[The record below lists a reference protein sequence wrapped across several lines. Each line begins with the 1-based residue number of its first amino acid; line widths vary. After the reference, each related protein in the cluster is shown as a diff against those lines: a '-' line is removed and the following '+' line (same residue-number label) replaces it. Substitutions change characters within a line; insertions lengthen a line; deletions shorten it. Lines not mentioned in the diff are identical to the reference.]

1 MASRETSSVSEHK
14 ATKKLPRFDV
24 SSRII
29 TASALASILVF
40 GIGGWAAHAKLSG
53 AVIANGQV
61 VVSDQVKII
70 QHRDGGIVSE
80 IAVENGDQV
89 KKGDILLRLDETQ
102 TRVELA
108 IVQSQL
114 QQLQAMHARLIAER
128 DGASEV
134 HFLELGSSSKLIAAE
149 IKLFEENRRMIDN
162 QKEQLRLQIDQLDKQ
177 VQGFNAQQQSNSSE
191 GEIIELEIA
200 KTEGLLKSGLVPIAQ
215 KRDLLRQR
223 ARIEGARGELAARL
237 AENVGQKSELNMK
250 LLSLDQTTRKEAQAE
265 IVSIESKLAELRE
278 REIAA
283 RDRLTRMDVRAPVDG
298 LIYDLQI
305 HTLGGI
311 VASGATVMSV
321 VPTSADLTIEI
332 RIPPVDID
340 RIAVGQPARLRF
352 IAFNQRTTPE
362 LHGEV
367 GVIAAATTTD
377 KATGAPYYLA
387 TVSLTDGEKLKENK
401 LMPGMPVEVYVQT
414 DERTALSYLVKPFT
428 DQMMRAFREE

>member
-1 MASRETSSVSEHK
+1 VANETSSVSK
-14 ATKKLPRFDV
+14 QTGTKKLRRFEV

-29 TASALASILVF
+29 TASVLAAILVF

-128 DGASEV
+128 DGDSAIR
-134 HFLELGSSSKLIAAE
+134 FPELDPSSKLFAGE
-149 IKLFEENRRMIDN
+149 IKLFEENRRMVDN

-177 VQGFNAQQQSNSSE
+177 VLGFNAQLQSNTSE
-191 GEIIELEIA
+191 GEIVELEIA

-250 LLSLDQTTRKEAQAE
+250 LLSLDHATRKEAQTE
-265 IVSIESKLAELRE
+265 IVSIVSKLAELRE

-283 RDRLTRMDVRAPVDG
+283 QDRLTRMDVRAPVDG

-305 HTLGGI
+305 HTLDGI
-311 VASGATVMSV
+311 VASGATVMSI

-332 RIPPVDID
+332 RVPPVDID

-362 LHGEV
+362 LHGKV

-387 TVSLTDGEKLKENK
+387 TVTLTDGEKLKENK